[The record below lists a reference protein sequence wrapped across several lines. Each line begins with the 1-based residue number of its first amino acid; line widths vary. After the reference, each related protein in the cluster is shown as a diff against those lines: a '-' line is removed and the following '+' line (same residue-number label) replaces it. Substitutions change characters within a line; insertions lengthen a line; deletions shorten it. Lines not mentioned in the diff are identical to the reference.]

1 MIDSNVFNYVN
12 VLDKAADAAW
22 KRNEAI
28 TNNIA
33 NATTPRY
40 KRQDVD
46 FEGELKRAMKNS
58 KYETVDAKVANLKT
72 NRLNG
77 RTYTDYDSFSYRLDG
92 NNVDIQTENVTLVKN
107 QIKYNGLIEGMNQ
120 EFANLKSVMK

>member
-77 RTYTDYDSFSYRLDG
+77 RTYTDYDSFFL
-92 NNVDIQTENVTLVKN
+92 
-107 QIKYNGLIEGMNQ
+107 
-120 EFANLKSVMK
+120 